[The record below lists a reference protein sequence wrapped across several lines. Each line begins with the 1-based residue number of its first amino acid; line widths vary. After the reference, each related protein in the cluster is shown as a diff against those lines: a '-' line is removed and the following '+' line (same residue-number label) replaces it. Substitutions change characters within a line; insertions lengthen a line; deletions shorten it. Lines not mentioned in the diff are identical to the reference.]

1 MVEII
6 VSSLR
11 LSPYS
16 PINKMLPA
24 LMESFNMGTG
34 MVYAAILHF
43 LISLLLL
50 LLLLLSDSSSPAQ
63 LPLDD
68 CLSSQPSH
76 GSFSASTDVVGPG
89 HSLISVVR
97 HRLHLFVIVV
107 IVAKRPGRAPPL
119 RLRLLLLRGNANNL
133 NRGEKGVRA
142 FIVGATGHSYLRS
155 SMPLWLTMLSYFSTP
170 SVVLA
175 VRCTF
180 CLLQLWLVDLILA
193 KSTVQPLA
201 PPYLCRVGHAGDLE
215 LDKGVGMWQ
224 LGQYLP

>member
-133 NRGEKGVRA
+133 NRGEKGVTHPQSPRMERRWSM
-142 FIVGATGHSYLRS
+142 VGWKE
-155 SMPLWLTMLSYFSTP
+155 PLGP
-170 SVVLA
+170 A
-175 VRCTF
+175 R
-180 CLLQLWLVDLILA
+180 LVGSWRIGA
-193 KSTVQPLA
+193 
-201 PPYLCRVGHAGDLE
+201 RVGKRCPSSGRLRIPARRSG
-215 LDKGVGMWQ
+215 GVPDMTP
-224 LGQYLP
+224 LMVKLV